1 MKTSRFS
8 EEQIIGVLKEVESG
22 LGVGEV
28 CRQQGICDQTYYRW
42 KAKYGGLEVSEARRL
57 RLRLRQ
63 LEDENR
69 RLKQM
74 VAEQALDI
82 QALQTVLEKK

>member
-1 MKTSRFS
+1 MKQSRFT
-8 EEQIIGVLKEVESG
+8 EEQIIGVLKEVEA
-22 LGVGEV
+22 GVPVQELS
-28 CRQQGICDQTYYRW
+28 RKHGICEQTYYRW

-57 RLRLRQ
+57 RS
-63 LEDENR
+63 LEEENR

-82 QALQTVLEKK
+82 QALKAVLGKKF